1 MATARAS
8 VFFPC
13 PAEQVFSAVT
23 DLSQT
28 GWRSDLAGVEVLDEA
43 RFVERTKS
51 GYADPFCHH
60 GLRAARLWALRMENG
75 NLFGSWC
82 GRFARRGGGT
92 RLDCV
97 ERAQAKRWW
106 MRPFVLWYLRRQ
118 QRRYLEDLREKL
130 SEMQPKPR

>member
-51 GYADPFCHH
+51 GYATHFVITACAPDSQPTAPPSFAMSPQVPSTAST
-60 GLRAARLWALRMENG
+60 GRARKSTKR
-75 NLFGSWC
+75 SSTI
-82 GRFARRGGGT
+82 GG
-92 RLDCV
+92 V
-97 ERAQAKRWW
+97 RA
-106 MRPFVLWYLRRQ
+106 
-118 QRRYLEDLREKL
+118 
-130 SEMQPKPR
+130 

>member
-1 MATARAS
+1 MAAARAS

-51 GYADPFCHH
+51 GYATHFVITACAPP
-60 GLRAARLWALRMENG
+60 RLWALRMENG

-82 GRFARRGGGT
+82 GRFAPERGGT

-97 ERAQAKRWW
+97 ERTQAKRWW

-118 QRRYLEDLREKL
+118 QRRYLEDLRERL
-130 SEMQPKPR
+130 SEMQPKSR

>member
-51 GYADPFCHH
+51 GYATHFVITACAPP
-60 GLRAARLWALRMENG
+60 RLWALRMKTETSLAAG
-75 NLFGSWC
+75 AAAL
-82 GRFARRGGGT
+82 RRRGAAPGWTASRG
-92 RLDCV
+92 
-97 ERAQAKRWW
+97 
-106 MRPFVLWYLRRQ
+106 RRQ
-118 QRRYLEDLREKL
+118 SAGGCGPL
-130 SEMQPKPR
+130 SCGIFGGSSGGI

>member
-1 MATARAS
+1 MSGVSPEIRRITPGEYRLLREFLYQAIYL
-8 VFFPC
+8 P
-13 PAEQVFSAVT
+13 Q
-23 DLSQT
+23 
-28 GWRSDLAGVEVLDEA
+28 GVEVLDEA

-51 GYADPFCHH
+51 GYATHFVITACAPP
-60 GLRAARLWALRMENG
+60 RLWALRMENG

-82 GRFARRGGGT
+82 GRFAPERGGT

-106 MRPFVLWYLRRQ
+106 MRPLVPWYLRRQ